1 MQLFCVVAGRL
12 FQEKEINM
20 AGSPDRPRCSK
31 CHHDCHCDNLVC
43 SHPMGVG
50 MTDKNAPCGCGV
62 CECTPN
68 RPDWG

>member
-1 MQLFCVVAGRL
+1 MQLYCLVAGQL